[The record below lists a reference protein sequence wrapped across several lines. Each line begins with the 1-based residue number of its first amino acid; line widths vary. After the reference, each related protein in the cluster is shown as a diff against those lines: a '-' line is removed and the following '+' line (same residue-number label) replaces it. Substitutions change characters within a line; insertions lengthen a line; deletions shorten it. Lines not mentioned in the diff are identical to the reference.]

1 MEGVIVMEFID
12 FLKSTG
18 KIDNLQAEEVLNI
31 VKINRE
37 KIGRIIL
44 KKHLL
49 PKHELIEQLQM
60 YINNSA

>member
-1 MEGVIVMEFID
+1 MEDVIVMEFID

-18 KIDNLQAEEVLNI
+18 KIDNLQAEEVLDI
-31 VKINRE
+31 AKINRE

-49 PKHELIEQLQM
+49 AKHELIEQLQM
-60 YINNSA
+60 YINNST